1 MNVLIIDDEQKSIN
15 NLTILLKE
23 YCPSISAIS
32 SSLNITNGELLIRK
46 KKFDLIFLDIE
57 MPDGNGFDLVE
68 NIKDLN
74 LNIIFVTAFN
84 SYAIDAFRNDA
95 VDYLLKPI
103 DIDLLKL
110 GIKKV
115 EKKISFQTLS
125 IGTSTNLDAS
135 NYGKIKLPTVDGFE
149 LLDTKDIIHIKAAGS
164 YSEIYTKHD
173 LKIIVSKSIGE
184 IEKKLGPVFLRI
196 HDKYVVNTNEIV
208 KYVKGRGGYVILR
221 NNTELEVSF
230 RKKHLLLDLETI

>member
-230 RKKHLLLDLETI
+230 RKKHLLLDLLR